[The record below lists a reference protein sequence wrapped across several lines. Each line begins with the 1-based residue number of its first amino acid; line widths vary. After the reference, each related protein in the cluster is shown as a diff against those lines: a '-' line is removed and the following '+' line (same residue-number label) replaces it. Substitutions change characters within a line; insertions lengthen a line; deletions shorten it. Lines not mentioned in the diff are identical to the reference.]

1 MEGQPTPIGSR
12 PSADFNA
19 VEPGYFRTVGI
30 KLVAGRDFTNQDD
43 ATSNPVVIVNRTLA
57 RRFFPNQDPIGKH
70 VRPGVGNGY
79 GPCEP
84 PMREIVGVIGDV
96 KQNVLDAEAAPEVYA
111 PLAQSPFGTVFF
123 VMNTAGDPRSLVEA
137 ARRQVV
143 AADKNA
149 PIYHVLTLDQYF
161 AQSVAPPRF
170 LTLLLGGFAALA
182 VLLACLGVYGVMS
195 YIVVQRTHEIGVRM
209 ALGAGT
215 GNILRSVLGRGLLL
229 SSLGV
234 VIGLPVA
241 FGFAH
246 LLSSQIYGV
255 RSTDAAIFAV
265 APLALLSVA
274 SLASYIPAR
283 RAARVDPLIALRHE

>member
-1 MEGQPTPIGSR
+1 
-12 PSADFNA
+12 
-19 VEPGYFRTVGI
+19 
-30 KLVAGRDFTNQDD
+30 
-43 ATSNPVVIVNRTLA
+43 
-57 RRFFPNQDPIGKH
+57 
-70 VRPGVGNGY
+70 
-79 GPCEP
+79 
-84 PMREIVGVIGDV
+84 MREIVGVIRDV

-111 PLAQSPFGTVFF
+111 PLAQSPFNTMFF
-123 VMNTAGDPRSLVEA
+123 VLNTAGNPRSFVEP

-143 AADKNA
+143 SVDKNA

-170 LTLLLGGFAALA
+170 LTLLLGGFAGLA

-234 VIGLPVA
+234 FIGLPVS
-241 FGFAH
+241 FGFAR

-255 RSTDAAIFAV
+255 RNTDAAVFVV
-265 APLALLSVA
+265 APLALLGVA
-274 SLASYIPAR
+274 ALASYIPAR
-283 RAARVDPLIALRHE
+283 RASRVDPLIALRHE